1 MPRLS
6 SCLLTLAAG
15 LAALAGCAAPPSNP
29 AAVPTSTAE
38 RQCLFQNDVESF
50 RVRSSDQTVFVRGIG
65 KAVFELQVSGA
76 CRDMDHAMG
85 MAFWPQRGLDRLCT
99 GDTTQIMFSGAH
111 RQKAVRSRDRRPTRP
126 RPPLSQRAAGL
137 LRGNPVVRGLR
148 TAR

>member
-6 SCLLTLAAG
+6 SCLLTLASG
-15 LAALAGCAAPPSNP
+15 LVALAGCAPPPSDS
-29 AAVPTSTAE
+29 ATVPTSTAE

-99 GDTTQIMFSGAH
+99 GDTTQIMFSGGTPRATPC
-111 RQKAVRSRDRRPTRP
+111 RARIVKKLSEAEVAALPERDRP
-126 RPPLSQRAAGL
+126 
-137 LRGNPVVRGLR
+137 
-148 TAR
+148 

>member
-99 GDTTQIMFSGAH
+99 GDTTQIMFSGGTPPATPC
-111 RQKAVRSRDRRPTRP
+111 RARIVKKLSEAEIAALPDRDRP
-126 RPPLSQRAAGL
+126 
-137 LRGNPVVRGLR
+137 
-148 TAR
+148 